1 MRGTHSPRGLFR
13 TAVRGEPAGATG
25 VVWRQAVFVRIK
37 KTLGCGMILAVAAAA
52 TITYRLEP
60 SKPLSRFNADQIALL
75 AKLNRADPSHL
86 SRLPRIIVPDRWDD
100 NELLYSPMP
109 QVVKQLSLENKA
121 IIVDLP
127 AQVFGAYICGTLVRW
142 GPVSSG
148 RRSRETPPGTYHL
161 NWRARVHV
169 STEDPT
175 WIMHWYFNFSN
186 VYGLGLHQYSMP
198 GRPASHGCVRLLEVD
213 ARWLFDWGEAC
224 AIDSATRDVIQ
235 PGTLVLVIG
244 RYNFAASQP
253 WLRPEWWAEG
263 VCLPIQ

>member
-1 MRGTHSPRGLFR
+1 MDGTYSPRGLFR
-13 TAVRGEPAGATG
+13 PTVRAQLTRATDTLWG
-25 VVWRQAVFVRIK
+25 RAVFVRVK
-37 KTLGCGMILAVAAAA
+37 TTLGCGMILAVAAAA

-60 SKPLSRFNADQIALL
+60 SKPLSRFNAGQIALL

-86 SRLPRIIVPDRWDD
+86 PRLSRIIVPDRWDRD
-100 NELLYSPMP
+100 ELLYSPMP
-109 QVVKQLSLENKA
+109 QFVQQLSLETKA
-121 IIVDLP
+121 IIVDLS
-127 AQVFGAYICGTLVRW
+127 AQVFGAYKCGTLVRW

-148 RRSRETPPGTYHL
+148 RRSRETPSGTYHL

-186 VYGLGLHQYSMP
+186 VLGLGLHQYSMP

-213 ARWLFDWGEAC
+213 ARWLYDWGEAC
-224 AIDSATRDVIQ
+224 AVDSATKDVIR
-235 PGTLVLVIG
+235 PGTPVLVIG
-244 RYNFAASQP
+244 RYDFAASQP

-263 VCLPIQ
+263 VCLPLQ